1 MYERVCVMCRCV
13 SLCVCVDILVCAGVL
28 CVRVYGFG
36 TCVCVC
42 VCVRVC
48 VFMGYYLVAQSVSV
62 LVEFQRRQC
71 TGALCWHSIVRQ
83 EPYHKIK
90 TIDHGIGRR
99 NLECPECKKS
109 A

>member
-1 MYERVCVMCRCV
+1 VCEFAR
-13 SLCVCVDILVCAGVL
+13 LALHIRA
-28 CVRVYGFG
+28 
-36 TCVCVC
+36 
-42 VCVRVC
+42 
-48 VFMGYYLVAQSVSV
+48 YLVAQSVSV
-62 LVEFQRRQC
+62 LGEFQRRQC